1 MHTVIRRYEG
11 AGDSAE
17 VARRAVEEF
26 GPMLRD
32 RPGFQGYYVVDAGDG
47 VLATISVFD
56 TEEAAVETTSAAAA
70 WVRENL
76 PELAENPPQVTA
88 GSTAGETM
96 ETPARSSIR
105 RASRCASGT
114 PRVWIPTSATS
125 SSSGLPSMIS
135 WAILERVLSSPSASR
150 RDLPCTGACVVIR
163 LLSGLAGPG

>member
-11 AGDSAE
+11 AGNSAE

-88 GSTAGETM
+88 GSTAGVTM
-96 ETPARSSIR
+96 ETPA
-105 RASRCASGT
+105 
-114 PRVWIPTSATS
+114 
-125 SSSGLPSMIS
+125 
-135 WAILERVLSSPSASR
+135 
-150 RDLPCTGACVVIR
+150 
-163 LLSGLAGPG
+163 

>member
-56 TEEAAVETTSAAAA
+56 TEAAALETTVAAAA
-70 WVRENL
+70 WVRENI
-76 PELAENPPQVTA
+76 PELATNPPQVTA
-88 GSTAGETM
+88 GSTAGVTM
-96 ETPARSSIR
+96 ETP
-105 RASRCASGT
+105 
-114 PRVWIPTSATS
+114 V
-125 SSSGLPSMIS
+125 
-135 WAILERVLSSPSASR
+135 
-150 RDLPCTGACVVIR
+150 
-163 LLSGLAGPG
+163 